1 MIQPRDCSNCGRPA
15 EAPFIIAQF
24 GVSAESE
31 RVFCRDCLDQL
42 HKLEEA
48 EKLLEEEIRSGSICY
63 LCYEELNPPGGTT
76 ISLGGLVRRLCPSC
90 KDGIE
95 PVRLPERACPSQICF
110 GTFRKLSWTIKR
122 PVEDVAPCGY
132 FSYPAGELEN
142 AIL

>member
-1 MIQPRDCSNCGRPA
+1 MAVSLKTDHMMQPRDCSNCGKPA
-15 EAPFIIAQF
+15 EPPFLLARF

-48 EKLLEEEIRSGSICY
+48 EKELEEEIRSGSICY

-76 ISLGGLVRRLCPSC
+76 ISLGGTVRRVCPSC

-95 PVRLPERACPSQICF
+95 RLRKERGQ
-110 GTFRKLSWTIKR
+110 
-122 PVEDVAPCGY
+122 
-132 FSYPAGELEN
+132 
-142 AIL
+142 